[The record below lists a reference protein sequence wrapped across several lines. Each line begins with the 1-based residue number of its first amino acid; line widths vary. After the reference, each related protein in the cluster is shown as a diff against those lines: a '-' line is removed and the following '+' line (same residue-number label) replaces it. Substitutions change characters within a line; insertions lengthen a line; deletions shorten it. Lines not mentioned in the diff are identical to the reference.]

1 MRGNRR
7 ADACVEPGVGS
18 LAYVFGTGRGPVHRH
33 VSPADLDLPGG
44 AVAGRDAVAL
54 DFDGDGRVDDALWD
68 ADGDGA
74 ADHSV
79 LDLDDDGR
87 PDHAY
92 TDPSGRGLWD
102 ARAPGDAAP
111 GPATVGLALSWT
123 DVRGRAARGDPA
135 LDTDGDGV
143 LDGMAVDADH
153 EPGTEVVC
161 DLDGDGRAEQLLVDA
176 DHDGRA
182 ELAYLSSAP
191 GSASARWDVLLVDTD
206 ADGAVDAT
214 VAEGASGWVPP

>member
-1 MRGNRR
+1 
-7 ADACVEPGVGS
+7 VGS
-18 LAYVFGTGRGPVHRH
+18 LAYVFGTGRGPAHRH
-33 VSPADLDLPGG
+33 ASPADLDLG
-44 AVAGRDAVAL
+44 AHGPPDAVAL

-68 ADGDGA
+68 ADGDGV

-92 TDPSGRGLWD
+92 TDPADRGLWD
-102 ARAPGDAAP
+102 ARAPFDAAP
-111 GPATVGLALSWT
+111 GPAAGAALSWT
-123 DVRGRAARGDPA
+123 DVRGRSAWAEPV

-143 LDGMAVDADH
+143 RDGVAVDADH
-153 EPGTEVVC
+153 EPGDEVVC

-182 ELAYLSSAP
+182 ELAYLSD
-191 GSASARWDVLLVDTD
+191 GSGSPSARWDVLLADTD
-206 ADGAVDAT
+206 ADGAVDAEIT
-214 VAEGASGWVPP
+214 EGAPGWVPP

>member
-1 MRGNRR
+1 M
-7 ADACVEPGVGS
+7 V
-18 LAYVFGTGRGPVHRH
+18 AYVFGTGHGPVHRH
-33 VSPADLDLPGG
+33 ASPADLDLPGG
-44 AVAGRDAVAL
+44 AAVGRDAVAL

-68 ADGDGA
+68 TDGDRV
-74 ADHSV
+74 ADRSV

-92 TDPSGRGLWD
+92 TDPAGRGVWD
-102 ARAPGDAAP
+102 TRAPLDAGAE
-111 GPATVGLALSWT
+111 PAAVGAALTWT
-123 DVRGRAARGDPA
+123 DVRGRTARTDAA

-143 LDGMAVDADH
+143 LDGVAVDADH
-153 EPGTEVVC
+153 EPGTEVMC

-182 ELAYLSSAP
+182 ELAYLSSSP
-191 GSASARWDVLLVDTD
+191 GSPSARWDVLLADTD

-214 VAEGASGWVPP
+214 VTEGAAGWVPP

>member
-1 MRGNRR
+1 M
-7 ADACVEPGVGS
+7 GS
-18 LAYVFGTGRGPVHRH
+18 ISYVFGTGQGPGHRH
-33 VSPADLDLPGG
+33 ASPADADLPGG
-44 AVAGRDAVAL
+44 AAPGPDAVVL

-74 ADHSV
+74 AERSV

-87 PDHAY
+87 ADHAY
-92 TDPSGRGLWD
+92 ADPSGRGVWD
-102 ARAPGDAAP
+102 ARAALDAGP
-111 GPATVGLALSWT
+111 GPATVGTVALTWT
-123 DVRGRAARGDPA
+123 DVRGRSGDGAPV

-143 LDGMAVDADH
+143 LDGVGADADH
-153 EPGTEVVC
+153 EPGEEVLS
-161 DLDGDGRAEQLLVDA
+161 DLDGDGRAEQMLVDA

-191 GSASARWDVLLVDTD
+191 GSPSARWDVLLVDTD

-214 VAEGASGWVPP
+214 VAEGAVGWVPP